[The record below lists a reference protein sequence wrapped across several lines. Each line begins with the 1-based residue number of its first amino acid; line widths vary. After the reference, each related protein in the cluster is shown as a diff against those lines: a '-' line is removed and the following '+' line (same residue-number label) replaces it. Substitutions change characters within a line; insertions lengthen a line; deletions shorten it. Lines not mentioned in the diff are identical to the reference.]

1 MIGDFNINCL
11 KYHENAKTKHFYDN
25 TFEKATIP
33 IINRPTRISEHSAS
47 LIDNILTTGIFNN
60 SLKKDIIK
68 LDLSNHFQM
77 LFSIQLTKERLQE
90 DVIKIQK
97 EFLITV
103 TFFQG
108 TAVCTSLEI
117 YWLSW
122 NCEWNLWHVCENINW
137 HLWC

>member
-25 TFEKATIP
+25 TFEKAANP
-33 IINRPTRISEHSAS
+33 IINRPTRILEHSAS
-47 LIDNILTTGIFNN
+47 LIDNILTTGIFTNT
-60 SLKKDIIK
+60 LKKDIIK

-117 YWLSW
+117 Y
-122 NCEWNLWHVCENINW
+122 
-137 HLWC
+137 

>member
-25 TFEKATIP
+25 TFEKAAIP
-33 IINRPTRISEHSAS
+33 IINRPTRILEHSGS

-117 YWLSW
+117 Y
-122 NCEWNLWHVCENINW
+122 
-137 HLWC
+137 